1 MNTPKYKMKEIIDI
15 DSLKEVQDNF
25 AKITHLST
33 ITVDENGTPIV
44 SNSNFTDFCLLIR
57 SSEEGYKRCMHCD
70 SMGGYNSLKAGKP
83 VIYCCHTG
91 LTDSSAPIIVDNTYI
106 GCMLCGQVIIKE
118 NISQQNINAYK
129 LSKELNIPI
138 NDLKKAIEKLSVV
151 KYSYMKD
158 AADYLYIFANLIAKM
173 GVANVVQT
181 QLLNETREK
190 MKLQQLVKD
199 TNLKSLQ
206 SQINPHFLFNT
217 LNTIA
222 RMALIENAPKTEE
235 LMYALSD
242 ILRYSLRN
250 SDNLVTIETEI
261 NNIKKYLFIQYTR
274 YNDRLKYEINI
285 SPKIMDFKIPVMTL
299 QPIVENAIIH
309 GLENKKEGGEI
320 IISGNLVLNKFII
333 LEIYD
338 NGIGIDEKKLKLI
351 NEGTKSYDSSTGLGI
366 CNVSDRIKHYFG
378 NNYGLEVKSKLN
390 EGTTVTIKIP
400 SIL

>member
-1 MNTPKYKMKEIIDI
+1 
-15 DSLKEVQDNF
+15 
-25 AKITHLST
+25 
-33 ITVDENGTPIV
+33 
-44 SNSNFTDFCLLIR
+44 
-57 SSEEGYKRCMHCD
+57 
-70 SMGGYNSLKAGKP
+70 
-83 VIYCCHTG
+83 
-91 LTDSSAPIIVDNTYI
+91 
-106 GCMLCGQVIIKE
+106 
-118 NISQQNINAYK
+118 
-129 LSKELNIPI
+129 
-138 NDLKKAIEKLSVV
+138 
-151 KYSYMKD
+151 MKD